1 MTAMTGGS
9 SPWLLNKLRLSR
21 ELRGKNIMKL
31 TVLARTWEIE
41 IWPASQDQAPN
52 AVYLEVRH
60 RPRYGAA
67 NQLPHGIRFGLTEAE
82 VNRIAHALIEAAT
95 GNRATDI
102 LRAFQENAER
112 ALVNSTPGPSGTAG
126 TRAPTAEPKPHFTKT
141 QGRYLA
147 FIHRYITKFG
157 QAPAE
162 VDIQRHFLVS
172 APSVNAMMQTLTRRG
187 LISRV
192 PGIPRSIK
200 LLVPAH
206 LLPPE

>member
-1 MTAMTGGS
+1 
-9 SPWLLNKLRLSR
+9 
-21 ELRGKNIMKL
+21 MKL
-31 TVLARTWEIE
+31 TVIDRTWEVE
-41 IWPASQDQAPN
+41 VWPAGPEQAPN

-60 RPRYGAA
+60 KPRNEGA
-67 NQLPHGIRFGLTEAE
+67 NPVPHGIRFGLTERE
-82 VNRIAHALIEAAT
+82 VNRIANALIEAAT
-95 GNRATDI
+95 GNRAAGV

-112 ALVNSTPGPSGTAG
+112 ALVNSTQGRAGSAGTSESTAG
-126 TRAPTAEPKPHFTKT
+126 PQHHFTKT

-162 VDIQRHFLVS
+162 VDVQRHFLVS
-172 APSVNAMMQTLTRRG
+172 APSVNAMMQALTRKG

-206 LLPPE
+206 LLPAE

>member
-1 MTAMTGGS
+1 
-9 SPWLLNKLRLSR
+9 
-21 ELRGKNIMKL
+21 MKL
-31 TVLARTWEIE
+31 TVLDRMWEVE
-41 IWPASQDQAPN
+41 VWPADPEQAPN

-60 RPRYGAA
+60 KPRYQGA
-67 NQLPHGIRFGLTEAE
+67 NLLPHGIRFGLTESE

-95 GNRATDI
+95 GNRATEI
-102 LRAFQENAER
+102 VRAFQENAER
-112 ALVNSTPGPSGTAG
+112 ALVNSTKGRPESAG
-126 TRAPTAEPKPHFTKT
+126 TIEPTLEPQPHLTKT

-157 QAPAE
+157 QSPAE
-162 VDIQRHFLVS
+162 ADVQRHFLVS
-172 APSVNAMMQTLTRRG
+172 APSVNAMMQTLTRKG

-206 LLPPE
+206 LLPTE